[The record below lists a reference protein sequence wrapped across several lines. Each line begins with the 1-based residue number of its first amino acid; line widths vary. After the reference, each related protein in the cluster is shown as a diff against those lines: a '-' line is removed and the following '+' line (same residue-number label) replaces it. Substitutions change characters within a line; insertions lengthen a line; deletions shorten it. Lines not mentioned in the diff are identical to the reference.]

1 MVTWTDLLCVTGHTF
16 PALQQG
22 GICAQ
27 RSLCKKRLPVIYAC
41 PGQIQLTIVGYLCN
55 SFPSTTLPNK
65 KIKNKNNNKRNNQ
78 QQQIN
83 NRNSMF
89 TQWEKKLL
97 YLPFT
102 CNRLTSV
109 LQNQQEKKADAV
121 NMTWNCMAVKHKEA
135 KKEKERKLE
144 WNMVKRQEWTRAV

>member
-1 MVTWTDLLCVTGHTF
+1 MHAQVQSNSLL
-16 PALQQG
+16 L
-22 GICAQ
+22 
-27 RSLCKKRLPVIYAC
+27 VIY
-41 PGQIQLTIVGYLCN
+41 V
-55 SFPSTTLPNK
+55 TLSQALPFQTNKQTKNK
-65 KIKNKNNNKRNNQ
+65 KKQKKQ

-89 TQWEKKLL
+89 AQWGKKLL

-135 KKEKERKLE
+135 KKKKQRKLE